1 MGGGDP
7 TRNIFFPLSQSFEL
21 DSHHQVLDRKWISPN
36 MGYLPK
42 SGERKKKWQGSSM
55 IEKTGIQSEIILR
68 FTHQQAAERTH
79 IGERNKQEVWAF
91 IPMVMEGIL
100 LWVST
105 FSSRVCW
112 NPPRFRQK
120 YSILWEKSPTA
131 VKPGCGNEAKVW
143 CQEMIE

>member
-1 MGGGDP
+1 
-7 TRNIFFPLSQSFEL
+7 
-21 DSHHQVLDRKWISPN
+21 
-36 MGYLPK
+36 
-42 SGERKKKWQGSSM
+42 M

-105 FSSRVCW
+105 FSSRVSW
-112 NPPRFRQK
+112 NPPRFRLK